1 MYLNKLIVLLAV
13 QLIIIVGIAITVTNR
28 NGSVVTQWILFG
40 VFFVVVGIILAM
52 VLRFRMKLVHMSA
65 DLKRAVDG
73 NFKTRLFAKEDAIW
87 NEVVFSINEII
98 DQLEQVKIE
107 SVKSQSTRVSLL
119 SSISHDIRTPL
130 TSIIGYVDALKDG
143 IAASEQEKQEYIAIL
158 SIKASALKEMID
170 EIFIMAK
177 LDADE
182 IPRKEETIDLAEL
195 TRELLIEFLP
205 ELKKNGIALETQISD
220 VKYSV
225 QADRMGLMRT
235 IGNIVKN
242 AVQYG
247 KDGKVLGVDLLELD
261 DEYKLLI
268 WDRGPGIPEEE
279 LAHIFERSYR
289 SDKARSSVS
298 GGSGLGLAIARS
310 LTEREGGRIVVQSKP
325 WEKTSFGVFLPR
337 DGLKIKKRLK
347 NR

>member
-1 MYLNKLIVLLAV
+1 MNLNKLTALLAV
-13 QLIIIVGIAITVTNR
+13 QLVIIVGIAITITNR
-28 NGSVVTQWILFG
+28 NGPVIPQWILFA
-40 VFFVVVGIILAM
+40 VFIVVTGITLAM
-52 VLRFRMKLVHMSA
+52 VLRFRMKLAHMSA
-65 DLKRAVDG
+65 QLKRAAGG
-73 NFKTRLFAKEDAIW
+73 NFKTRLFAKEDPIW

-107 SVKSQSTRVSLL
+107 SVKSQSARVSLL

-143 IAASEQEKQEYIAIL
+143 IAASEKEKQEYIAIL

-170 EIFIMAK
+170 EIFMMAK

-182 IPRKEETIDLAEL
+182 MPRKEEAIDLAEL

-205 ELKKNGIALETQISD
+205 ELKKQGISLETHIPD
-220 VKYSV
+220 VKYPV
-225 QADRMGLMRT
+225 RVDRMGLMRT

-247 KDGKVLGVDLLELD
+247 KEGKVLGVDLLEMD
-261 DEYKLLI
+261 DEYQLNI

-289 SDKARSSVS
+289 SDKARSSES

-310 LTEREGGRIVVQSKP
+310 LAEREGGGIAVQSMP
-325 WEKTSFGVFLPR
+325 WEKTSFGLFLPK
-337 DGLKIKKRLK
+337 DGVKIKKQLK